1 MRWLLWIVACVAV
14 PSPTGLQWGAE
25 PPVAVTTDTPAFCES
40 LSETVRAEPN
50 PPPDALRLWREGQR
64 MCAEGEILGGVA
76 RLRRAVLLSRG
87 EQAQ

>member
-1 MRWLLWIVACVAV
+1 MAV
-14 PSPTGLQWGAE
+14 PNPIGLQWQAE
-25 PPVAVTTDTPAFCES
+25 PPVAVTTDTPAFCER
-40 LSETVRAEPN
+40 LAETVQAAPH

-87 EQAQ
+87 GPVH